1 MENEKLTWKVVKHQ
15 RRPPTFL
22 LVDDADNVIARFE
35 NEHGVFFVEILG
47 KREYSTWPAMSGNN
61 VSMAR
66 WIESK
71 IRECAATTSSRA
83 VCGLGRLPPS
93 KRKER
98 HVLRNR

>member
-71 IRECAATTSSRA
+71 IRECGYDFVTG
-83 VCGLGRLPPS
+83 GLWSGEIAP
-93 KRKER
+93 EQT
-98 HVLRNR
+98 